1 MRHTIQLTDDLE
13 RRLDELAAQTG
24 RSKDDLLGESVAQLL
39 ERATQ
44 GENLESVRSTPGVMG
59 GDACIR
65 DTRIPIW
72 LLVSYKRQGMSDGQ
86 LLQSY
91 PGLNASDLAAAWDYF
106 AAHAQEVE
114 AQMHRHDEAE

>member
-1 MRHTIQLTDDLE
+1 MRHTIQLTDELE
-13 RRLDELAAQTG
+13 QRLDGLAAQTG
-24 RSKDDLLGESVAQLL
+24 RTKEELLRESVAQLL
-39 ERATQ
+39 ERAEYG
-44 GENLESVRSTPGVMG
+44 GEITPVRSTPGVMG

-65 DTRIPIW
+65 ETRIPVW
-72 LLVSYKRQGMSDGQ
+72 LLVRYKRQGMSDGE

-114 AQMHRHDEAE
+114 AQMRRHEEAD